1 MARLAARNGADWVL
15 PIDADEFWVGI
26 DATLRSILGDLPD
39 DVSGVRAEIVNFVQR
54 RDVLSAGPHSLLSMT
69 MRPESQVGPIEDCE
83 RLVEAE
89 QIGFVE
95 MMYPPKWVSRA
106 TPGIVVHN
114 GNHSVEGL
122 PEGTTTTGQVL
133 CLHAPLRARSLLT
146 GKLDQGRRVIEDEGR
161 QDYWHVRR
169 WWRLCREGT
178 IEAEW
183 AANSFEN
190 GSITVG
196 GRERRLIEDDRLRHA
211 VSPHVSGTGPEELDD
226 REAAHPAVA
235 AYLLALDTVPGEFD
249 ELDFLL
255 TVELDRIQQ
264 ANTVAG
270 DLLEIG
276 TGSVKSA
283 ILLGHLAGLSHDV
296 LSVCGSVEEL
306 GPETPDISY
315 ATEDQE
321 SGALAPGFA
330 DQYVR
335 FHTRLPA
342 MLGPGPK
349 QIDVGSRQDSF
360 RIVRIGGRPDYDS
373 ARREIRIA
381 QNVVGPGGIVVF
393 GDMFRCDNPGLALA
407 VWEEVLNG
415 KLVPICLT
423 DTMLC
428 GTWDPGGIDWD
439 DAIHAWADRNP
450 EVGSEV
456 HSLAGWPAV
465 RLVVVPRPTMESQA
479 MRRIP
484 SLEELDGL
492 NTRQPLIA
500 EDPERPGD
508 ADRVRESEI
517 VEDAAPGAAPG
528 LIRRLARRFRADS
541 RDLDLVPGQPGVRL
555 EGTRPRPRPA
565 PGRPSW
571 RGKRPTSRP
580 ASRAA
585 SYPQC
590 ARHPRPG
597 PAPHG
602 ARHLAGGVAFRAWSW
617 SPTGVSSSC
626 PDGRTRR

>member
-1 MARLAARNGADWVL
+1 MKVVGLYLLRNEVDLVEVNLSHHFATAIDEAIVIDNGSTDGTLEKLIELADSMPIQLASEPGPYDQSNRVTRMARLAVQNGADWVL

-106 TPGIVVHN
+106 SPDIVVHN

-196 GRERRLIEDDRLRHA
+196 ARERRLIEDDRLRHA
-211 VSPHVSGTGPEELDD
+211 VSPHVSGTGPEELDE

-306 GPETPDISY
+306 GPEGPDISY

-321 SGALAPGFA
+321 SGALPPGFA

-360 RIVRIGGRPDYDS
+360 RIVHIGGRPDYDS
-373 ARREIRIA
+373 AR
-381 QNVVGPGGIVVF
+381 VGRSGLPRMSSGRGESSCSATCSDGTIPG
-393 GDMFRCDNPGLALA
+393 
-407 VWEEVLNG
+407 
-415 KLVPICLT
+415 
-423 DTMLC
+423 
-428 GTWDPGGIDWD
+428 
-439 DAIHAWADRNP
+439 
-450 EVGSEV
+450 
-456 HSLAGWPAV
+456 
-465 RLVVVPRPTMESQA
+465 
-479 MRRIP
+479 
-484 SLEELDGL
+484 
-492 NTRQPLIA
+492 
-500 EDPERPGD
+500 
-508 ADRVRESEI
+508 
-517 VEDAAPGAAPG
+517 
-528 LIRRLARRFRADS
+528 S
-541 RDLDLVPGQPGVRL
+541 R
-555 EGTRPRPRPA
+555 
-565 PGRPSW
+565 W
-571 RGKRPTSRP
+571 RYGKR
-580 ASRAA
+580 
-585 SYPQC
+585 C
-590 ARHPRPG
+590 
-597 PAPHG
+597 
-602 ARHLAGGVAFRAWSW
+602 
-617 SPTGVSSSC
+617 
-626 PDGRTRR
+626 